1 MTKKPLAVF
10 AQALA
15 ALYGIYGLFP
25 IVAAAKLAEDPWWF
39 KVVLGLGGLSTIA
52 CGVVGFWFAA
62 NWYRRLANPP
72 DKQAV
77 EPTVKKL
84 DE

>member
-15 ALYGIYGLFP
+15 ATYGLYGVLP
-25 IVAAAKLAEDPWWF
+25 IVAATMLAEDPLWF
-39 KVVLGLGGLSTIA
+39 RAVVGLGGLSTIA

-72 DKQAV
+72 DNQAGK
-77 EPTVKKL
+77 PTVKKL